1 MKHDLFYAIV
11 CVVLAVVFMYSL
23 NVKMDR
29 IQKNREYI
37 EKFGIEAYIY
47 RTIVRGVIFLA
58 ILMIFAELLYMK

>member
-11 CVVLAVVFMYSL
+11 CVVLAVLFMYSL
-23 NVKMDR
+23 NLKMDR

-37 EKFGIEAYIY
+37 EQFGIEAYIY
-47 RTIVRGVIFLA
+47 RTIVRIVIFLA

>member
-37 EKFGIEAYIY
+37 EQFGIEAYIY
-47 RTIVRGVIFLA
+47 RTIVRIVIFLA

>member
-1 MKHDLFYAIV
+1 MKNDLFYAIV
-11 CVVLAVVFMYSL
+11 CVVLAVVFIYSL

-37 EKFGIEAYIY
+37 EKFGIEAYVY
-47 RTIVRGVIFLA
+47 KTIVRTVIFFA